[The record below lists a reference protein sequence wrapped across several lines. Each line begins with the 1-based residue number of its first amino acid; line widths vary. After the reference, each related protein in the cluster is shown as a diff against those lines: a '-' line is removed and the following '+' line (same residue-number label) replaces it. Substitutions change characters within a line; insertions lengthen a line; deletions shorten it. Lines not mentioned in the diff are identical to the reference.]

1 MEGQLEKRNRMWRQY
16 ARTRD
21 PGIRTQLIFDS
32 AGVLKWSVGRAALDL
47 PPGISQ
53 DTLLDYA
60 IQELFRVI
68 ESPLP
73 PHPAQFD
80 TYLASRVRKA
90 ILEGLRRSL
99 GSDASIYRVVGP
111 SLFRCA
117 SWFREK
123 GRLPGPAEMLGDEEA
138 PFETEE
144 RLLAGMSLAALLL
157 SASMLSGDGD
167 PGEAAAAGFAGA
179 LEGAISR
186 LPRNERTLLTLYH
199 YEELT
204 ISEICS
210 VLKASRRAVC
220 ALFTVATLHVLG
232 QVVRVLVRVSE
243 DRMEAEACVYPWL
256 DGPGKGAFPDGNTVE
271 RSLRDFGIVHGLD
284 AAALEDLVSPP
295 LAGRIATVA
304 RGTPPVRGKD
314 GRVERLFEDDGTG
327 SNGWT
332 KRRVKQGDPLV
343 GLVPAGRGTPGRDV
357 TGNAIPAEDGA
368 RPAVSTGAN
377 ARMAEN
383 GLKIHAAIDGQAWFN
398 GEFVDVVAVMELEEV
413 GEGHR
418 AAFPG
423 TIVVK
428 GIIRSGSRV
437 VAEWDVMAERIDGA
451 QVVAGGD
458 VTVSGGIV
466 GCEAPGIR
474 AGGDI
479 RARFIEASSV
489 HAGGSLICSEYVIHS
504 TAEACAG
511 LAAKGGWVCGGQVSS
526 GAGVVLGLAGGE
538 LGTHT
543 MVAAGSRSLIHEM
556 MVALHRVLRSD
567 VAPAGTLVRK
577 YVEGMISMLQNLPQM
592 AKCTIRAGT
601 GIKSGVTLSIA
612 GSVKFVAEDLGA
624 GVASLDRN
632 GVVTWRALRVH

>member
-1 MEGQLEKRNRMWRQY
+1 MEKRNRMWRQY

-21 PGIRTQLIFDS
+21 PGIRTQLIFES

-53 DTLLDYA
+53 DTLIDLA

-73 PHPAQFD
+73 PRAAQFD
-80 TYLASRVRKA
+80 TYLASRVRRA

-111 SLFRCA
+111 SLSRCA

-123 GRLPGPAEMLGDEEA
+123 GRLPARDELLGDEER

-144 RLLAGMSLAALLL
+144 RLLAEMSLAVLLL
-157 SASMLSGDGD
+157 SASMLSTDGES
-167 PGEAAAAGFAGA
+167 GGGAAADLAAA

-232 QVVRVLVRVSE
+232 QVLRVLVRVSE
-243 DRMEAEACVYPWL
+243 DRMEAGACLYPWL
-256 DGPGKGAFPDGNTVE
+256 DGPGKGAFPDKTAVE
-271 RSLRDFGIVHGLD
+271 RSLRDFGIVHGVD
-284 AAALEDLVSPP
+284 ARALEGLVSLPR
-295 LAGRIATVA
+295 AGRFATIA
-304 RGTPPVRGKD
+304 RGMHPVRGKD

-332 KRRVKQGDPLV
+332 KRRVREGDPLI
-343 GLVPAGRGTPGRDV
+343 GIVPAGRGTPGKDV

-368 RPAVSTGAN
+368 QPAVTAGAN
-377 ARMAEN
+377 ARMAED

-398 GEFVDVVAVMELEEV
+398 GEFVDVVAVMETEEV
-413 GEGHR
+413 GEGQR
-418 AAFPG
+418 VAFSG

-437 VAEWDVMAERIDGA
+437 VAEWDVMAKRIDGA

-458 VTVSGGIV
+458 ITVSGGIV

-489 HAGGSLICSEYVIHS
+489 HAGSSVTCMEYIIHS
-504 TAEACAG
+504 TVEACAG
-511 LAAKGGWVCGGQVSS
+511 LVAKGGWVCGGQVSS
-526 GAGVVLGLAGGE
+526 GAGVVLGMAGGE

-543 MVAAGSRSLIHEM
+543 MVAAGNRSLVHEII
-556 MVALHRVLRSD
+556 VALHRVLRSD
-567 VAPAGTLVRK
+567 MAPAGTLVRE
-577 YVEGMISMLQNLPQM
+577 YVEGMISVLQNLSQT
-592 AKCTIRAGT
+592 ANCTIRAAT
-601 GIKSGVTLSIA
+601 GVKSGVTLSIA
-612 GSVKFVAEDLGA
+612 GSVKFVSEDLGA
-624 GVASLDRN
+624 GIASLDKN
-632 GVVTWRALRVH
+632 GAVSWRALRVH